1 VVLILEITSTYYDS
15 HTSNENNRHSIDAQM
30 RLRLKEAVSGSSQ
43 LIEEHLSLLE
53 KKGFIRYHKGH
64 KLHIPTDKGLHF
76 LKIYRMLASL
86 LI

>member
-43 LIEEHLSLLE
+43 LIDEHLSLLE
-53 KKGFIRYHKGH
+53 KKRLY
-64 KLHIPTDKGLHF
+64 
-76 LKIYRMLASL
+76 KISQRTQASYSDR
-86 LI
+86 